1 MKRNMKESVVV
12 MKHIPH
18 SGDFSY
24 HGELVPMEEFARRT
38 GSCVKGMESRAEERW
53 RDGSTS

>member
-24 HGELVPMEEFARRT
+24 HGELVPME
-38 GSCVKGMESRAEERW
+38 
-53 RDGSTS
+53 